1 MDVNK
6 IEYDGRVLLDL
17 TEDTVTEDNLLSG
30 IVAHDATGRQ
40 IEGKM
45 PVVGAVEKFISSKS
59 ESYTIPKGYHNG
71 SGKVAISNE
80 EQAKLIASNIKKG
93 ITILGVTGTLEP
105 LKPDTPTDGI
115 KTFAQRT
122 DASTVIP
129 DVYNTGASG
138 ELKDF
143 TTLYPNAS
151 INGKL
156 IYITQAFVNEYGNE
170 IGNFVLEGYGLY
182 FKDPVGN
189 FKISNAKFIGDI
201 SISYAIQLTNTYLA
215 GSNGNIVTVENCE
228 ASYYKSAF
236 NNGRCFKFIK
246 CYVHDMYQDA
256 FKADNL
262 VTIDSCYVQ
271 GCGLSSDSH
280 ADGVQVKSTGTS
292 ETIKIDITNTRFE
305 QPNIKGKHYENSCV
319 FIKYDQAASGKITLS
334 NLYMNGGNYSL
345 YILQAAGKDYS
356 NMQYQIDNVRIGSSA
371 RYGKTSIGSSAV
383 GNLVTKDIQEINQ
396 LYVGSVFKQNGKL
409 YVSVTN
415 DSSEARTLRI
425 VTDKEEK
432 EFMVERCWDGT
443 SQDSVEY
450 STIPVDRLFEL
461 NSASTVTCYDGE
473 NMIGVFQF
481 SE

>member
-201 SISYAIQLTNTYLA
+201 SISYAIQLANTYLA

-280 ADGVQVKSTGTS
+280 ADGVQVASTGTS

-305 QPNIKGKHYENSCV
+305 QPFITGKYYENSCV
-319 FIKYDQAASGKITLS
+319 FIKFTKSASGKITLS

-345 YILQAAGKDYS
+345 YILQATGNDYS
-356 NMQYQIDNVRIGSSA
+356 NMQYQINNVRIGSSA
-371 RYGKTSIGSSAV
+371 RYGKTTIDSNVLGD
-383 GNLVTKDIQEINQ
+383 KDIQEMNQ

>member
-1 MDVNK
+1 MKKKKWVFIVFLIIVLFLCVQLNK
-6 IEYDGRVLLDL
+6 HKIYRVVKSIYH
-17 TEDTVTEDNLLSG
+17 EHNISKIRKSDTT
-30 IVAHDATGRQ
+30 
-40 IEGKM
+40 
-45 PVVGAVEKFISSKS
+45 
-59 ESYTIPKGYHNG
+59 
-71 SGKVAISNE
+71 ISNDE
-80 EQAKLIASNIKKG
+80 KNNTEMSKK
-93 ITILGVTGTLEP
+93 I
-105 LKPDTPTDGI
+105 
-115 KTFAQRT
+115 AQRT
-122 DASTVIP
+122 DGIAAIP
-129 DVYNTGASG
+129 DMYNTGTNG
-138 ELKDF
+138 ELTDF
-143 TTLYPNAS
+143 MSLYPDAV
-151 INGKL
+151 INNKL
-156 IYITQAFVNEYGNE
+156 VYITDEFVNKYGNE

-236 NNGRCFKFIK
+236 NNGRCFKLIK

-280 ADGVQVKSTGTS
+280 ADGVQVASTGTS
-292 ETIKIDITNTRFE
+292 ETINIEIMNTRFE
-305 QPNIKGKHYENSCV
+305 QPFITGKYYENSCV
-319 FIKYDQAASGKITLS
+319 FIKFTKSASGKITLS

-345 YILQAAGKDYS
+345 YILQATGNDYS
-356 NMQYQIDNVRIGSSA
+356 NMQYQINNVRIGSSA
-371 RYGKTSIGSSAV
+371 RYGKTTIDSNVLGD
-383 GNLVTKDIQEINQ
+383 KDIQEMNQ

-450 STIPVDRLFEL
+450 STIPIDRLFEL

>member
-45 PVVGAVEKFISSKS
+45 PVADTVEKFISSIS

-71 SGKVAISNE
+71 SGKVAIDAT
-80 EQAKLIASNIKKG
+80 EQAKIIAQNIREG
-93 ITILGVTGTLEP
+93 VTILGVTGTLKP

-143 TTLYPNAS
+143 TTLYPDAV
-151 INGKL
+151 INNKL

-280 ADGVQVKSTGTS
+280 ADGVQVSSTGTS
-292 ETIKIDITNTRFE
+292 ETINIEIMNTRFE
-305 QPNIKGKHYENSCV
+305 QPFITGKYYENSCV
-319 FIKYDQAASGKITLS
+319 FIKFTKSASGKITLS

-345 YILQAAGKDYS
+345 YILQATGNDYS
-356 NMQYQIDNVRIGSSA
+356 NMQYQINNVRIGSSA
-371 RYGKTSIGSSAV
+371 RYGQVMIDSNVLGD
-383 GNLVTKDIQEINQ
+383 KDIQEINQ

>member
-1 MDVNK
+1 MAVNK
-6 IEYDGRVLLDL
+6 IEYAGKVLLDL
-17 TEDTVTEDNLLSG
+17 TEDTVAEDQLLEG
-30 IVAHDATGRQ
+30 ATAHDKTGK
-40 IEGKM
+40 IITGSM
-45 PVVGAVEKFISSKS
+45 PNNDAVNKSISEKS

-262 VTIDSCYVQ
+262 VTVDSCYVQ

-280 ADGVQVKSTGTS
+280 ADGVQVSSTGTS
-292 ETIKIDITNTRFE
+292 ETINIEIMNTRFE
-305 QPNIKGKHYENSCV
+305 QPFITGKYYENSCV
-319 FIKYDQAASGKITLS
+319 FIKFTKSASGKITLS

-345 YILQAAGKDYS
+345 YILQATGNDYS
-356 NMQYQIDNVRIGSSA
+356 NMQYQINNVRIGSSA
-371 RYGKTSIGSSAV
+371 RYGQVMIDSNVLGD
-383 GNLVTKDIQEINQ
+383 KDIQKINQ